1 MTTNAIIARRARL
14 AAIGKTDRQIAA
26 VIIQTAQKTAED
38 RKILTRPSSL
48 RSDSIA
54 FVGCHR

>member
-14 AAIGKTDRQIAA
+14 AAIGKEDRAIAA
-26 VIIQTAQKTAED
+26 AIIMVSQKTAD
-38 RKILTRPSSL
+38 RPDRQVRPSSL